1 MLLVFNLNFKKVFVI
16 NVPMTAL
23 NIIVLTVSI
32 PVLVL
37 ETVLRRKNQT
47 YCNSDLVV
55 CRQHPTD
62 CIYYIT
68 KQLYHRRSR

>member
-1 MLLVFNLNFKKVFVI
+1 
-16 NVPMTAL
+16 MTAL
-23 NIIVLTVSI
+23 NMTVLTVSI

-37 ETVLRRKNQT
+37 ETVLRRKNQI

-62 CIYYIT
+62 CIYYMTSSCIIEVQD
-68 KQLYHRRSR
+68 KLIN